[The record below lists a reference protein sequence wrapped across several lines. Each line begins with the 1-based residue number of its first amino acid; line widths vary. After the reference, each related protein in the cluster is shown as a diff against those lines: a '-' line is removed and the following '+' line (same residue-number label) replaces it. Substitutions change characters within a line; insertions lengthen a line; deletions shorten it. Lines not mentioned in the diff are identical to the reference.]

1 MRSVSFSTAGVLAAA
16 LLASACTTAPK
27 PPTTMAEVGELR
39 AGSGYVNGY
48 LTRADMADSLA
59 LVPPPPAEKSAR
71 LADDVEAY
79 RALTAL
85 RNGPRGAQAAKDAV
99 LKFPAAADH
108 FACAL
113 GVQISEQNTP
123 HLNMLLRRTLA
134 DAGGATYK
142 AKDKYQRAR
151 PFMVFNEP
159 TCTPGE
165 EAHLRKDGSY
175 PSGHSALGWA
185 WALVLTQVA
194 PERTDAPAAS
204 SARPPW
210 PGCNPTPSSRRNW
223 PRPRRKS
230 PRPAPP
236 AGCRRAPPA
245 PPRPPP
251 WASRPSSRPDIAF
264 SPARWR
270 PRCPSAPA
278 PRHPARGHP
287 PSARHPACVPFSR
300 TAPGS

>member
-27 PPTTMAEVGELR
+27 PPTTLAEVGENH
-39 AGSGYVNGY
+39 GYANGY
-48 LTRADMADSLA
+48 LTRKDMADSLA
-59 LVPPPPAEKSAR
+59 LVPPPPAEGSPE
-71 LADDVEAY
+71 LAADVAAY

-85 RNGPRGAQAAKDAV
+85 RNGPRGAQATKDAE
-99 LKFPAAADH
+99 LKWPAAASH
-108 FACAL
+108 FSCAL
-113 GVQISEQNTP
+113 GVDISEKNTP

-194 PERTDAPAAS
+194 PERTDALAQRGRAYAQSRGVCGVHWKSDIEAGRFVGSAAV
-204 SARPPW
+204 ARLQSNAVFQAQLAEAKKEVAKARAAGWVPP
-210 PGCNPTPSSRRNW
+210 GPTCAAEAAALGLSTQL
-223 PRPRRKS
+223 
-230 PRPAPP
+230 AP
-236 AGCRRAPPA
+236 
-245 PPRPPP
+245 
-251 WASRPSSRPDIAF
+251 
-264 SPARWR
+264 
-270 PRCPSAPA
+270 
-278 PRHPARGHP
+278 
-287 PSARHPACVPFSR
+287 
-300 TAPGS
+300 

>member
-185 WALVLTQVA
+185 WALVLTQAAPDRADALLQRGRAFGQSRGVCGVHWKSDIVNGRLVGSAAVA
-194 PERTDAPAAS
+194 RLQSNEVFQAQLAEAKKEVAKARAAGWVPPGPTCAAEAAALGLSTQLAP
-204 SARPPW
+204 
-210 PGCNPTPSSRRNW
+210 
-223 PRPRRKS
+223 
-230 PRPAPP
+230 
-236 AGCRRAPPA
+236 
-245 PPRPPP
+245 
-251 WASRPSSRPDIAF
+251 
-264 SPARWR
+264 
-270 PRCPSAPA
+270 
-278 PRHPARGHP
+278 
-287 PSARHPACVPFSR
+287 
-300 TAPGS
+300 